1 MAYNPHSRKSTAEL
15 AERRIKCYELSLLG
29 MSTRQIAAQVGVS
42 HTQVSNDIRAEAE
55 SRELPAR
62 QAYQQHALDQIQ
74 LAIYRLMTEIDAGE
88 HVARNA
94 EVLAKLK
101 EREAK
106 MLGYDSPIQTEVSA
120 TVEHRPAE
128 LLSLIE
134 QARAKAAAEE
144 AALRGVPVDEAQ
156 AREEFGPA

>member
-1 MAYNPHSRKSTAEL
+1 VASNPHSRKSPAEL
-15 AERRIKCYELSLLG
+15 AERRIKCYEMSLLG
-29 MSTRQIAAQVGVS
+29 MSTRQIAEQVGVS
-42 HTQVSNDIRAEAE
+42 HTQVATDIKAEAE

-106 MLGYDSPIQTEVSA
+106 MLGYDSPIQQEISG

-128 LLSLIE
+128 LMSLIE
-134 QARAKAAAEE
+134 QARQKTAAEE
-144 AALRGVPVDEAQ
+144 AALRGQDVGEVA
-156 AREEFGPA
+156 AREEYGPA